1 MTNNDRSRLG
11 RCAAVIGEPPL
22 LPSTPGVS
30 GDVESLLGAVVGL
43 AVVGLAVVGL
53 AVVGLAVVGL
63 AVVGLAVVVESRK
76 L

>member
-11 RCAAVIGEPPL
+11 RWAAVTGEPPL

-43 AVVGLAVVGL
+43 AVVVESLLG
-53 AVVGLAVVGL
+53 

-76 L
+76 LWTSDMR

>member
-11 RCAAVIGEPPL
+11 RCAAVTGEPPL

-43 AVVGLAVVGL
+43 AVVGLAVV
-53 AVVGLAVVGL
+53 
-63 AVVGLAVVVESRK
+63 VESRK